1 MEKCQFCSNTEKFG
15 TWRIVPYSHKLKAV
29 EIEYCETHD
38 ELASLEQMKIVEK
51 MGVDYSHTFFRYA
64 VDLF

>member
-1 MEKCQFCSNTEKFG
+1 
-15 TWRIVPYSHKLKAV
+15 V

-51 MGVDYSHTFFRYA
+51 MGVIIAKVFSFA
-64 VDLF
+64 VETEI